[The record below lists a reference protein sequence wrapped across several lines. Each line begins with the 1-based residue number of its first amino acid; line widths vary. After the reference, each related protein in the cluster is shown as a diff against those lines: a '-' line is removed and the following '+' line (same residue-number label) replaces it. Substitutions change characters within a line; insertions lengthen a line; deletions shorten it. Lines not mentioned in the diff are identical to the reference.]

1 MTGSERIGKRNTRR
15 MPHFAKNDLT
25 HTLLSVEAYSL
36 VSELGCVCMSSSLSV
51 RRITVDQGSV
61 YRELRA
67 ASLREPH
74 APGEALETD
83 VPLDALTATSIVAQR
98 AGSDTSVTFLLYTE
112 GHAAGMIGAYFE
124 AGAERRAF
132 VSELWVAQAVRHLRG
147 GALLLETARAWLA
160 ARGALEVY
168 AWIAD
173 QNHDAIRFYER
184 AGFVDTGER
193 APISRVP
200 GALKALFLRRPIG

>member
-1 MTGSERIGKRNTRR
+1 
-15 MPHFAKNDLT
+15 
-25 HTLLSVEAYSL
+25 
-36 VSELGCVCMSSSLSV
+36 MSSTLSV
-51 RRITVDQGSV
+51 RRISADQGNV

-74 APGEALETD
+74 APGEAPETEQ
-83 VPLDALTATSIVAQR
+83 PLDAEAAAVIAALR
-98 AGSDTSVTFLLYTE
+98 ASSDASATFLLYTE

-124 AGAERRAF
+124 AADPHRAF

-147 GALLLETARAWLA
+147 GALLVDEARAWLT
-160 ARGALEVY
+160 ARGAPEIY

-173 QNHDAIRFYER
+173 QNSDAIRFYER
-184 AGFVDTGER
+184 SGFVDTGER

-200 GALKALFLRRPIG
+200 GALKALFLHRVGI